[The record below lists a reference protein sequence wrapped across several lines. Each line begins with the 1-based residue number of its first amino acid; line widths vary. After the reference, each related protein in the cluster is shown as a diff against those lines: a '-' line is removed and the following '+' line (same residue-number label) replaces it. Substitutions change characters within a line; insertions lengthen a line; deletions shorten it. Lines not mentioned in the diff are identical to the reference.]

1 MRRIIEH
8 HFDLPAVIDFPDTDD
23 SLIPAQI
30 HNLLHHPLQ
39 DPAMH
44 ELRCLALVSSDR
56 EERREL
62 RCVEDNASVGDPM
75 RGPLAEIAQFGRGEE
90 SAQSRAT
97 VWSDVD
103 GVSLER

>member
-39 DPAMH
+39 N
-44 ELRCLALVSSDR
+44 C
-56 EERREL
+56 
-62 RCVEDNASVGDPM
+62 
-75 RGPLAEIAQFGRGEE
+75 
-90 SAQSRAT
+90 
-97 VWSDVD
+97 
-103 GVSLER
+103 GVSPSYRLIEKSEEN